1 MGTTKKPAP
10 RRKRPATGKGKPAV
24 KVQAPR
30 PRKKK
35 PAVQNIVLP
44 PVAPGHYQQV
54 EVPPAIISRIE
65 PIPAEPRVMSGF
77 LPNGFIM
84 ESDKPITAEEI
95 ERRSNEVRA
104 SARQPVIGEH
114 LDMTNGIDAS
124 NLNDAIYRNA
134 RAGDIALT
142 VLFILLVVFVLA
154 LIARSA
160 V

>member
-65 PIPAEPRVMSGF
+65 PIPA
-77 LPNGFIM
+77 
-84 ESDKPITAEEI
+84 AEI
-95 ERRSNEVRA
+95 ERRSEEVRA
-104 SARQPVIGEH
+104 AARKPVVGEH
-114 LDMTNGIDAS
+114 GLQEDID
-124 NLNDAIYRNA
+124 RNA
-134 RAGDIALT
+134 RAGDIWLT
-142 VLFILLVVFVLA
+142 VLVIIVLIA
-154 LIARSA
+154 IIAGLARSA

>member
-65 PIPAEPRVMSGF
+65 PISA
-77 LPNGFIM
+77 
-84 ESDKPITAEEI
+84 AEI
-95 ERRSNEVRA
+95 ERRSDEIRA
-104 SARQPVIGEH
+104 AARQPVVGER
-114 LDMTNGIDAS
+114 LRQDVLG
-124 NLNDAIYRNA
+124 
-134 RAGDIALT
+134 RAGAIALT
-142 VLFILLVVFVLA
+142 VLFVLFLAFVLA
-154 LIARSA
+154 LLARSA

>member
-30 PRKKK
+30 QRKKK

-54 EVPPAIISRIE
+54 EVPPAIISRIKPMTAE
-65 PIPAEPRVMSGF
+65 QAHAAFYGPDSEKHVERRVFPTIP
-77 LPNGFIM
+77 
-84 ESDKPITAEEI
+84 AEEI
-95 ERRSNEVRA
+95 ERRSEQVRLRDDEP
-104 SARQPVIGEH
+104 S
-114 LDMTNGIDAS
+114 
-124 NLNDAIYRNA
+124 

-142 VLFILLVVFVLA
+142 VLFVVFVLA

>member
-10 RRKRPATGKGKPAV
+10 RRKGKKPAV

-65 PIPAEPRVMSGF
+65 PI
-77 LPNGFIM
+77 
-84 ESDKPITAEEI
+84 TAAEI
-95 ERRSNEVRA
+95 ERRSDEIRA
-104 SARQPVIGEH
+104 AARQPVVGEH
-114 LDMTNGIDAS
+114 LRQDVLG
-124 NLNDAIYRNA
+124 
-134 RAGDIALT
+134 RAGAIAMT
-142 VLFILLVVFVLA
+142 VLFVLFLAFVLA
-154 LIARSA
+154 LLARSA